1 MCQDRETARKLEE
14 LFHSGVWKALCET
27 NLDETREIAFDPT
40 SYDGVVNGIAYCL
53 FHQNKHTLHDQL
65 RTRKN
70 LTAQDIE
77 DSLRR
82 FRGRHLG
89 PQAKINRDELRS
101 SAKQLL
107 EKVTFQKVKNTREN
121 RSLKERLHDF
131 KERSLSTEKITKIEL
146 ILRIIG
152 YVATGIIAVT
162 AFFGL

>member
-27 NLDETREIAFDPT
+27 NLEETKEIDFDPS
-40 SYDGVVNGIAYCL
+40 SYEGVVNGIAYCL
-53 FHQNKHTLHDQL
+53 FHQNKHTLYDQL

-107 EKVTFQKVKNTREN
+107 EKVTFNKGQVGRER
-121 RSLKERLHDF
+121 RSLRERLRNF
-131 KERSLSTEKITKIEL
+131 NERSLSTEKITKIHT
-146 ILRIIG
+146 ILAIIG
-152 YVATGIIAVT
+152 IVATGIIWVLK
-162 AFFGL
+162 FFS